1 MPTFSSDAHTDNHHL
16 NGNRAFRNAHA
27 QAGPLERLFAD
38 PATISHIVLRLCGEP
53 NKRLSSRAELRF
65 GTHGS
70 LSVDLAK
77 AVFFDHENDKGGGIF
92 DLLKHNLR
100 CGTGEAIAWL
110 ENEGFL
116 PHASSSSGATGK
128 KPRIVATYD
137 YLDEEGVLRLQ
148 VVRFEPKDFRP
159 RRPDEDGSG
168 WIWNTQ
174 GVPTLPYRLPDLQEA
189 IAEQK
194 TVFVLEGEKDVDA
207 AWKLA
212 IPATC
217 NAGGAKKW
225 RTEHAAY
232 LQGADV
238 VVIPDNDAAGHDHA
252 HSVAISLSGIARRVR
267 FLELPDLNNKGDFSD
282 WLATGKTAEHFWNL
296 VETAREYDTR
306 QAEPGRLTS
315 VSVASFAGQPIP
327 PREWHTRDLVPA
339 KNTTTLSGD
348 GGTGKSLL
356 AAQLSVATALGRPWL
371 GHETIHGSVVYLGAE
386 DDQDEMHRRF
396 AAIARQQ
403 DVGLDRL
410 GNIHILCLAGKNA
423 VLASANVR
431 DIVEPTP
438 LWFELRRIVL
448 EVRPKLVVY
457 DTLADLFAGNENS
470 RPQAQQFVSMLRGLA
485 LETDSTALLLA
496 HPSLSGMSTG
506 SGSSGSTAWS
516 NSVRSRLYLDR
527 VRESGVEPDPDA
539 RVLRTMKMNY
549 GRAGGEVRLR
559 WHDGVFI
566 LDAGPE
572 TSLAQATKIQQ
583 AETVFIDLLGAYNA
597 SGRFVTS
604 TTGANYA
611 PAAFAKEE
619 RGQSIGK
626 RLLETAMNHLFE
638 GKRIHLGE
646 YGPPSKRRKRLEVA
660 T

>member
-1 MPTFSSDAHTDNHHL
+1 MATSSGDTHADNHHL
-16 NGNRAFRNAHA
+16 NGSGTFKNGYA
-27 QAGPLERLFAD
+27 QAAKPLDRLLAD
-38 PATISHIVLRLCGEP
+38 HATIYEAVLRLCGEP
-53 NKRLSSRAELRF
+53 NPRLSSKTELRF
-65 GTHGS
+65 GTNGS

-77 AVFFDHENDKGGGIF
+77 AIFFDHENRSGGGIL
-92 DLLKHNLR
+92 DLIKHKLR
-100 CGTGEAIAWL
+100 CGTTAAIAWL

-116 PHASSSSGATGK
+116 PHASSSATGK
-128 KPRIVATYD
+128 KRRIVATYD
-137 YLDEEGVLRLQ
+137 YLDEEGVLRSQ
-148 VVRFEPKDFRP
+148 AVRFEPKGFAQ
-159 RRPDEDGSG
+159 RRPDEDGG
-168 WIWNTQ
+168 DWIWNTQ
-174 GVPTLPYRLPDLQEA
+174 GVPSLPYRLPELQEA
-189 IAEQK
+189 IAAQK
-194 TVFVLEGEKDVDA
+194 PVVVLEGEKDVDA
-207 AWKLA
+207 AWRLG

-225 RTEHAAY
+225 GSEHAAY
-232 LQGADV
+232 LHDADV
-238 VVIPDNDAAGHDHA
+238 IIIPDNDAAGHDHA
-252 HSVAISLSGIARRVR
+252 HSVGISLTGIARRVR
-267 FLELPDLNNKGDFSD
+267 FLELPGLTNKGDFSD
-282 WLATGKTAEHFWNL
+282 WSTGKTAEQFWSL
-296 VETAREYDTR
+296 VETARDYDAR
-306 QAEPGRLTS
+306 QSQPGRLTP

-327 PREWHTRDLVPA
+327 PREWLTRDLVPA
-339 KNTTTLSGD
+339 RNTTTLSGD

-371 GHETIHGSVVYLGAE
+371 GQETKHGSVVYLGAE

-396 AAIARQQ
+396 AAIAREQ
-403 DVGLDRL
+403 DVELDRL

-470 RPQAQQFVSMLRGLA
+470 RPQAQQFVSLLRGLA

-527 VRESGVEPDPDA
+527 VRESGVEPNPDA

-572 TSLAQATKIQQ
+572 TSLAQAAKMQQ
-583 AETVFIDLLGAYNA
+583 AETIFLDLLGAYNA
-597 SGRFVTS
+597 TGRFVTS

-611 PAAFAKEE
+611 PALFAKEE
-619 RGQSIGK
+619 RGQAIGK
-626 RLLETAMNHLFE
+626 RLLENAMNRLFE
-638 GKRIHLGE
+638 GKRVHLEE

-660 T
+660 R